1 MNRSIDKLKKYAPA
15 VLRMGLGFVF
25 MYFGWQSVSNPSM
38 FMGLVPAWTTAIVPV
53 GSLVFIHGTFEI
65 IAGVLLFSGY
75 FSRIISIL
83 LFLDL
88 LDIISLLGWGSIA
101 ARDFGLAVSMLAVF
115 LWGN

>member
-1 MNRSIDKLKKYAPA
+1 MNQYLDKMKKYAPV

-38 FMGLVPAWTTAIVPV
+38 FMGLVPAWTTAIVPA
-53 GSLVFIHGTFEI
+53 SALVFIHGTFEI

-75 FSRIISIL
+75 FTRLISIL

-88 LDIISLLGWGSIA
+88 LHIISLLGWDSISV
-101 ARDFGLAVSMLAVF
+101 RDFGLATSMLAVF